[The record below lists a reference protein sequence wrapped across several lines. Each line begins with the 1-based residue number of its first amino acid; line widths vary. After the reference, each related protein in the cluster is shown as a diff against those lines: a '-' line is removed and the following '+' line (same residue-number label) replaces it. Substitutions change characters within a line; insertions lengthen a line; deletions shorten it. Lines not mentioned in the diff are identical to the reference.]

1 MKKFKRMKKFR
12 VVTSNS
18 IITVFRTNNI
28 DKAWKEIDRRWKEFK
43 QSCRVINTQDN
54 MFEYR

>member
-1 MKKFKRMKKFR
+1 MKKFR

-28 DKAWKEIDRRWKEFK
+28 DKAWKEIDRRWKELK